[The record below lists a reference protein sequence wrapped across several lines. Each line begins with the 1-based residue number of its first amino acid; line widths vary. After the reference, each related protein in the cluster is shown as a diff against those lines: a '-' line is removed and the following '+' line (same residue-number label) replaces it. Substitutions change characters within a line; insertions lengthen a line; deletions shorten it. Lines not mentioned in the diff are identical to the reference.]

1 MQLISSTRFKKFPYC
16 VTGAQLQRG
25 CACRVGAISGADVC
39 RSEWAAAWCPAPG
52 TGVCEWG
59 LRSDKAQTLIYLCW
73 ACHSKS
79 GDTEKV
85 SYHGY
90 KNCPHHFLSEALY
103 NPFPFPVIYFI
114 WVIFIIFFN
123 VFICLFVCPRAGF
136 LAGAALIGLLFPF
149 PLIHSRNIRV
159 RGFDY

>member
-1 MQLISSTRFKKFPYC
+1 MGLTSVGLNERLPGVLHQAQVFVNGDFVVTKHKPLYIC
-16 VTGAQLQRG
+16 VG
-25 CACRVGAISGADVC
+25 RV
-39 RSEWAAAWCPAPG
+39 
-52 TGVCEWG
+52 
-59 LRSDKAQTLIYLCW
+59 
-73 ACHSKS
+73 CHSKS

-103 NPFPFPVIYFI
+103 NPFPFPVLYFI
-114 WVIFIIFFN
+114 LVIFYYYYYFN

-159 RGFDY
+159 RDFEY

>member
-1 MQLISSTRFKKFPYC
+1 MLGVSAIAKVVTLKKS
-16 VTGAQLQRG
+16 VTM
-25 CACRVGAISGADVC
+25 
-39 RSEWAAAWCPAPG
+39 
-52 TGVCEWG
+52 
-59 LRSDKAQTLIYLCW
+59 
-73 ACHSKS
+73 
-79 GDTEKV
+79 DTKIA
-85 SYHGY
+85 HII
-90 KNCPHHFLSEALY
+90 FLSEALY

-114 WVIFIIFFN
+114 LVIFYYYYFFN